1 VYSPSEPNWLG
12 LLRQP
17 NTSWPGENSVASSPV
32 TTTRPL
38 SASLNP
44 ADYKVPEMGL
54 VARKLVIGT
63 PASPG
68 MDPGEAGVPITS
80 LRATSPISGTL

>member
-1 VYSPSEPNWLG
+1 VKGNNVLV
-12 LLRQP
+12 Q
-17 NTSWPGENSVASSPV
+17 V
-32 TTTRPL
+32 L

-63 PASPG
+63 PVLAQRAKL
-68 MDPGEAGVPITS
+68 AGPAETAKHE
-80 LRATSPISGTL
+80 LAG